1 MNDGQEMTLS
11 QSEKWSERLHKV
23 RRVVMGWRIRL
34 AHLILLPELSPKDAY
49 ELRHQVMD
57 EGALTQGYVLMSAL
71 SAGIAILGLL
81 QSSTA
86 VVIGAMLISPLMG
99 PIAALGF
106 GFASI
111 DGQRIRDAAKVVLV
125 GALIGIATGMLLT
138 WISPIRTAT
147 PEILARTEPTL
158 LDLAVALL
166 SGIAG
171 GYATV
176 WGKGGTA
183 IGVAIATALMPPLA
197 TVGYGLGVM
206 NPAYALGAFLLF
218 LTNLSAIAFAFALIA
233 RLSGAARPLANV
245 EWKPGYVIA
254 GIGAFLV
261 LATPLALTLVRVSQE
276 ASLRNAARSAIVD
289 AIGTDEVSFPQ
300 LDINWPLFGSPQVHA
315 VVVTPR
321 FKEGAEEAVRNLLA
335 RQDRSATILLQQVVA
350 ADMTSQARSMI
361 DAAMER
367 TAAGIAADVPPY
379 DRIRASISIP
389 TRGIWSNQAERVVNI
404 EPMAAPGWTLS
415 DYRAVE
421 RVANTVSEGWRVRV
435 MPPVM
440 AQLLVATGGAPVNEA
455 AIPLDDAIWALQRW
469 GMTSVGLA
477 KPQDEP
483 AEALT
488 AALAAAGIRV
498 RPLLADTVEA
508 GTATIEV
515 VGPPP
520 TNQSRTTEQPL

>member
-1 MNDGQEMTLS
+1 MA
-11 QSEKWSERLHKV
+11 R
-23 RRVVMGWRIRL
+23 WRIRI
-34 AHLILLPELSPKDAY
+34 AHAVLLPQLSPQESY
-49 ELRHQVMD
+49 ELRHQVID
-57 EGALTQGYVLMSAL
+57 EGSLSQGYVLMCAL
-71 SAGIAILGLL
+71 SAGIATLGLL

-86 VVIGAMLISPLMG
+86 VVIGAMLISPLMS

-111 DGQRIRDAAKVVLV
+111 DGQRIRDAAKVVLI
-125 GALIGIATGMLLT
+125 GALIGIATGMILT
-138 WISPIRTAT
+138 LISPIRTPT

-176 WGKGGTA
+176 RGKGGTA

-233 RLSGAARPLANV
+233 RLSGVARPLANV
-245 EWKPGYVIA
+245 EWKPRYVVA
-254 GIGAFLV
+254 GLAAFLV
-261 LATPLALTLVRVSQE
+261 LATPLALTLIRVSQE
-276 ASLRNAARSAIVD
+276 AALRSAARSAITD
-289 AIGTDEVSFPQ
+289 AIGTNEVSFAQ
-300 LDINWPLFGSPQVHA
+300 LDIKWPLFGEPQVHA

-321 FKEGAEEAVRNLLA
+321 FKEGAENIVTDILA
-335 RQDRSATILLQQVVA
+335 KQDRTASILLQQVVA

-379 DRIRASISIP
+379 DRIRASIDIP
-389 TRGIWSNQAERVVNI
+389 TRGIWSNQADRIVNI

-415 DYRAVE
+415 DYREAE
-421 RVANTVSEGWRVRV
+421 RLANTTSEGWRVRV
-435 MPPVM
+435 IPPVT
-440 AQLLVATGGAPVNEA
+440 AQLRVAIGETLA
-455 AIPLDDAIWALQRW
+455 ADGNITADVAIWALQRW
-469 GMTSVGLA
+469 GMAQVGIAL
-477 KPQDEP
+477 PPDEP
-483 AEALT
+483 ANALLS
-488 AALAAAGIRV
+488 AIEAAGIKT
-498 RPLLADTVEA
+498 RPMIEDNIAPGVAIL
-508 GTATIEV
+508 EV

-520 TNQSRTTEQPL
+520 SGQSPSETQPPAPAQPPMLQ

>member
-1 MNDGQEMTLS
+1 M
-11 QSEKWSERLHKV
+11 RL
-23 RRVVMGWRIRL
+23 RIRF
-34 AHLILLPELSPKDAY
+34 AQAILLPELSPKDAY
-49 ELRHQVMD
+49 DLRHQVID
-57 EGALTQGYVLMSAL
+57 EGSLSQGYVLMCAL
-71 SAGIAILGLL
+71 SAGIATLGLL

-86 VVIGAMLISPLMG
+86 VVIGAMLISPLMS

-138 WISPIRTAT
+138 LISPIRTAT

-176 WGKGGTA
+176 RGKGGTA

-245 EWKPGYVIA
+245 EWKPRYVIA
-254 GIGAFLV
+254 GLGAFLV

-276 ASLRNAARSAIVD
+276 ASLRSSARGAITN
-289 AIGTDEVSFPQ
+289 AIGSDEVSFAQ

-321 FKEGAEEAVRNLLA
+321 FKEGAEDAVRGILA
-335 RQDRSATILLQQVVA
+335 RQDRAATILLQQVVA
-350 ADMTSQARSMI
+350 ADMTSQTRSMI

-379 DRIRASISIP
+379 DRIRASIAIP
-389 TRGIWSNQAERVVNI
+389 TRGIWSNQADRVVNV
-404 EPMAAPGWTLS
+404 EPIAAPGWTLR
-415 DYRAVE
+415 DYREVE
-421 RVANTVSEGWRVRV
+421 RVANTMSEGWRVRV
-435 MPPVM
+435 MPPVT
-440 AQLLVATGGAPVNEA
+440 AQLLVVIGEGLASGDAVSPDV
-455 AIPLDDAIWALQRW
+455 AIWALQRW
-469 GMTSVGLA
+469 GMAQIGLA
-477 KPQDEP
+477 LPQDEP
-483 AEALT
+483 ADALI
-488 AALAAAGIRV
+488 AALDAAGIRT
-498 RPLLADTVEA
+498 RPLIADNVDS
-508 GTATIEV
+508 GTAIIEV

-520 TNQSRTTEQPL
+520 AAQPGTADQPS

>member
-1 MNDGQEMTLS
+1 MLM
-11 QSEKWSERLHKV
+11 R
-23 RRVVMGWRIRL
+23 WRIRI
-34 AHLILLPELSPKDAY
+34 AHAILLPELSPQDAY
-49 ELRHQVMD
+49 ELRHEVID
-57 EGALTQGYVLMSAL
+57 EGALSQGYVLMCAL
-71 SAGIAILGLL
+71 SAGIATLGLL

-86 VVIGAMLISPLMG
+86 VVIGAMLISPLMS

-138 WISPIRTAT
+138 LISPIHTAT

-176 WGKGGTA
+176 RGKGGTA

-245 EWKPGYVIA
+245 EWKPRYVIA
-254 GIGAFLV
+254 GLGAFLV
-261 LATPLALTLVRVSQE
+261 LATPLALTLVRVSQD
-276 ASLRNAARSAIVD
+276 ASLRSSARGAITN
-289 AIGTDEVSFPQ
+289 AIGSDEVSFAQ

-321 FKEGAEEAVRNLLA
+321 FKEGAEDAVRDILA
-335 RQDRSATILLQQVVA
+335 RQDRAATILLQQVVA
-350 ADMTSQARSMI
+350 ADMTSQTRSMI

-379 DRIRASISIP
+379 DRIRASLAIP
-389 TRGIWSNQAERVVNI
+389 TRGIWSNQADRVVNI
-404 EPMAAPGWTLS
+404 EPIAAPGWTLR
-415 DYRAVE
+415 DYREAE
-421 RVANTVSEGWRVRV
+421 RVANTISEGWRVRV
-435 MPPVM
+435 MPPVT
-440 AQLLVATGGAPVNEA
+440 AQLLVMIGEGPA
-455 AIPLDDAIWALQRW
+455 AGDTVSPEVALWALQRW
-469 GMTSVGLA
+469 GMAQIGLA
-477 KPQDEP
+477 LPQDEP
-483 AEALT
+483 ADALI
-488 AALAAAGIRV
+488 AALDAAGIRT
-498 RPLLADTVEA
+498 RPLIADAVDA
-508 GTATIEV
+508 GTAIIEV

-520 TNQSRTTEQPL
+520 AAQPRTADQPS